1 MATKGPLDG
10 IKVLDLSWILSGP
23 FATMTLSD
31 LGATVVKVERPPYGD
46 LGRTTRP
53 IIDGESGYFFSVNR
67 GKKSISIDLKTSE
80 GKKIFLDLVKE
91 FDVIVENFT
100 PGVMDKIGLSYQEIS
115 AVNEKIIYAA
125 ISGYGQT
132 GPWKDRPALDV
143 IAQGSGG
150 ILSVTGV
157 DGGPPIRPGTSLGDI
172 GGGIYCVIGVL
183 SAVIERN
190 QSGKGQY
197 IDISM
202 MDCQI
207 AIQENAFMR
216 WHLTNEEP
224 KKLGTRHPTAVP
236 FQAFPTS
243 DGWIVVALSWGVP
256 EQWNLLCS
264 VLGLD
269 SMILDDRFATAEK
282 RTDNHAEL
290 EPILNEAFKM
300 KTTDDWIEMLLPM
313 HIPCGPVNSIKQVSE
328 SEQANAREMFVE
340 VPHKTLG
347 NVRLVNSPIKLSR
360 TPAKIQ
366 GTAPDMGQHTNEV
379 LESLLGLSQEAI
391 NELIEKN
398 IVWDKRAEPDL
409 E

>member
-290 EPILNEAFKM
+290 EPILNEAFKI
-300 KTTDDWIEMLLPM
+300 KTTDEWIEMLLPM

-328 SEQANAREMFVE
+328 SDQANAREMFVE
-340 VPHKTLG
+340 VAHKTLG

-379 LESLLGLSQEAI
+379 LESLLGLSQETI
-391 NELIEKN
+391 NELIDKN

>member
-328 SEQANAREMFVE
+328 SDQANAREMFVE

>member
-67 GKKSISIDLKTSE
+67 GKKSISIDLKTTE
-80 GKKIFLDLVKE
+80 GKQIFLDLVKE

-157 DGGPPIRPGTSLGDI
+157 DGGPPLRPGTSLGDI

-190 QSGKGQY
+190 RSGKGQY

-243 DGWIVVALSWGVP
+243 NGWIVVALSWGVP

-290 EPILNEAFKM
+290 EPILNEAFKI
-300 KTTDDWIEMLLPM
+300 KTTDEWIEMLLPM
-313 HIPCGPVNSIKQVSE
+313 HIPCGPVNSIKEVSE
-328 SEQANAREMFVE
+328 SDQANAREMFVE
-340 VPHKTLG
+340 VDHKTLG

>member
-67 GKKSISIDLKTSE
+67 GKKSISIDLKTIE
-80 GKKIFLDLVKE
+80 GKQIFLDLVKE

-190 QSGKGQY
+190 RSGKGQY

-328 SEQANAREMFVE
+328 SDQANAREMFVE
-340 VPHKTLG
+340 VAHKTLG

-391 NELIEKN
+391 NELIDKN

>member
-1 MATKGPLDG
+1 M
-10 IKVLDLSWILSGP
+10 
-23 FATMTLSD
+23 
-31 LGATVVKVERPPYGD
+31 
-46 LGRTTRP
+46 
-53 IIDGESGYFFSVNR
+53 
-67 GKKSISIDLKTSE
+67 
-80 GKKIFLDLVKE
+80 
-91 FDVIVENFT
+91 
-100 PGVMDKIGLSYQEIS
+100 
-115 AVNEKIIYAA
+115 
-125 ISGYGQT
+125 
-132 GPWKDRPALDV
+132 DV

-190 QSGKGQY
+190 RSGKGQY

-243 DGWIVVALSWGVP
+243 NGWIVVALSWGVP

-290 EPILNEAFKM
+290 EPILNEAFKI
-300 KTTDDWIEMLLPM
+300 KTTDEWIEMLLPM
-313 HIPCGPVNSIKQVSE
+313 HIPCGPVNSIKEVSE
-328 SEQANAREMFVE
+328 SDQANAREMFVE
-340 VPHKTLG
+340 VDHKTLG

>member
-67 GKKSISIDLKTSE
+67 GKKSISIDLKTTE

-100 PGVMDKIGLSYQEIS
+100 PGVMDKIGLSYEEIS
-115 AVNEKIIYAA
+115 SVNDKIIYAA

-190 QSGKGQY
+190 RSGKGQY

-216 WHLTNEEP
+216 WHLTGEEP

-236 FQAFPTS
+236 FQAFPTA

-300 KTTDDWIEMLLPM
+300 KATEEWIEMLLPM

-328 SEQANAREMFVE
+328 SDQANAREMFVE
-340 VPHKTLG
+340 VDHKTLG
-347 NVRLVNSPIKLSR
+347 NVRLVNNPIKLSR

-379 LESLLGLSQEAI
+379 LGSLLGLSQETI
-391 NELIEKN
+391 NELIDKN
-398 IVWDKRAEPDL
+398 IVWDKRAEPEL

>member
-67 GKKSISIDLKTSE
+67 GKKSISIDLKTIE
-80 GKKIFLDLVKE
+80 GKQIFLDLVKE

-269 SMILDDRFATAEK
+269 SMILDDRFTTAEK

-300 KTTDDWIEMLLPM
+300 KTTDEWIEMLLPM

-328 SEQANAREMFVE
+328 SDQANAREMFVE
-340 VPHKTLG
+340 VEHKTLG

-391 NELIEKN
+391 NELIDKN

>member
-1 MATKGPLDG
+1 MNNDGPLAG
-10 IKVLDLSWILSGP
+10 IKILDLSWILSGP

-31 LGATVVKVERPPYGD
+31 LGASVVKIERPPFGD

-67 GKKSISIDLKTSE
+67 GKKSISIDLKTE
-80 GKKIFLDLVKE
+80 KGKELFLELAKE

-100 PGVMDKIGLSYQEIS
+100 PGVMEKIGLSFDVIQS
-115 AVNEKIIYAA
+115 VNKKIIYAA

-150 ILSVTGV
+150 ILSVTGEK
-157 DGGPPIRPGTSLGDI
+157 DGPPIRPGTSLGDI
-172 GGGIYCVIGVL
+172 GAGIYCVIGIL
-183 SAVIERN
+183 SSIIERN
-190 QSGKGQY
+190 KSGEGQF

-216 WHLTNEEP
+216 WHLTGKEP
-224 KKLGTRHPTAVP
+224 QKLGTRHPTAVP
-236 FQAFPTS
+236 FQACPTA

-256 EQWNLLCS
+256 EQWNLLCA

-269 SMILDDRFATAEK
+269 LLIDDARFKTAEN
-282 RTDNHAEL
+282 RTDNHSEL
-290 EPILNEAFKM
+290 EPILNDAFKE
-300 KTTDDWIEMLLPM
+300 KDTNVWIDMLLPM
-313 HIPCGPVNSIKQVSE
+313 HIPCGPVNSIPQVSQ
-328 SEQANAREMFVE
+328 SEQAEAREMFVN
-340 VPHKTLG
+340 VKHKTFGEVKLI
-347 NVRLVNSPIKLSR
+347 NSPIKLSR

-366 GTAPDMGQHTNEV
+366 GTAPDMGQHTKEILKNN
-379 LESLLGLSQEAI
+379 LGMSDSLIDS
-391 NELIEKN
+391 LIDEKV
-398 IVWDKRAEPDL
+398 IWDQRAEPEL

>member
-1 MATKGPLDG
+1 MINKGPLDG

-67 GKKSISIDLKTSE
+67 GKKSISIDLKTTE
-80 GKKIFLDLVKE
+80 GKQIFLDLVKE

-100 PGVMDKIGLSYQEIS
+100 PGVMDKIGLSYEEIS
-115 AVNEKIIYAA
+115 AVNDKIIYAA

-150 ILSVTGV
+150 ILSVTGI

-183 SAVIERN
+183 SAVIERSR
-190 QSGKGQY
+190 SGKGQY

-216 WHLTNEEP
+216 WHLTGEEP

-236 FQAFPTS
+236 FQAFPTA

-269 SMILDDRFATAEK
+269 SMILDDRFSTAEK

-300 KTTDDWIEMLLPM
+300 KETEEWIEMLLPM

-328 SEQANAREMFVE
+328 SDQANAREMFVE
-340 VPHKTLG
+340 VNHKTLG
-347 NVRLVNSPIKLSR
+347 NVRLVNNPIKLSR

-379 LESLLGLSQEAI
+379 LESLLGLSQETI
-391 NELIEKN
+391 NDLIEKN
-398 IVWDKRAEPDL
+398 IVWDKRAEPEL

>member
-290 EPILNEAFKM
+290 EPILNEAFKI
-300 KTTDDWIEMLLPM
+300 KTTDEWIEMLLPM

>member
-67 GKKSISIDLKTSE
+67 GKKSISIDLKTIE
-80 GKKIFLDLVKE
+80 GKQIFLDLVKE

-190 QSGKGQY
+190 RSGKGQY

-300 KTTDDWIEMLLPM
+300 KTTDEWIEMLLPM

-328 SEQANAREMFVE
+328 SDQANAREMFVE
-340 VPHKTLG
+340 VAHKTLG

-391 NELIEKN
+391 NELIDKN

>member
-67 GKKSISIDLKTSE
+67 GKKSISIDLKTTE
-80 GKKIFLDLVKE
+80 GKQIFLDLVKE

-190 QSGKGQY
+190 RSGKGQY

-243 DGWIVVALSWGVP
+243 NGWIVVALSWGVP

-290 EPILNEAFKM
+290 EPILNEAFKI
-300 KTTDDWIEMLLPM
+300 KTTDEWIEMLLPM
-313 HIPCGPVNSIKQVSE
+313 HIPCGPVNSIKEVSE
-328 SEQANAREMFVE
+328 SDQANAREMFVE
-340 VPHKTLG
+340 VDHKTLG

>member
-190 QSGKGQY
+190 RSGKGQY

-290 EPILNEAFKM
+290 EPILNEAFKI
-300 KTTDDWIEMLLPM
+300 KTTDEWIEMLLPM

>member
-190 QSGKGQY
+190 RSGKGQY

-290 EPILNEAFKM
+290 EPILNEAFKI
-300 KTTDDWIEMLLPM
+300 KTTDEWIEMLLPM

-328 SEQANAREMFVE
+328 SDQANAREMFVE
-340 VPHKTLG
+340 VAHKTLG

-379 LESLLGLSQEAI
+379 LESLLGLSQETI
-391 NELIEKN
+391 NELIDKN

>member
-67 GKKSISIDLKTSE
+67 GKKSISIDLKTIE
-80 GKKIFLDLVKE
+80 GKQIFLDLVKE

-190 QSGKGQY
+190 RSGKGQY

-328 SEQANAREMFVE
+328 SDQANAREMFVE
-340 VPHKTLG
+340 VAHKTLG

-379 LESLLGLSQEAI
+379 LASLLGLSQEAI
-391 NELIEKN
+391 NELIDKN

>member
-67 GKKSISIDLKTSE
+67 GKKSISIDLKTIE
-80 GKKIFLDLVKE
+80 GKQIFLDLVKE

-190 QSGKGQY
+190 RSGKGQY

-300 KTTDDWIEMLLPM
+300 KTTDEWIEMLLPM

-328 SEQANAREMFVE
+328 SDQANAREMFVE
-340 VPHKTLG
+340 VAHKTLG

-379 LESLLGLSQEAI
+379 LASLLGLSQEAI
-391 NELIEKN
+391 NELIDKN

>member
-67 GKKSISIDLKTSE
+67 GKKSISIDLKTIE
-80 GKKIFLDLVKE
+80 GKQIFLDLVKE

-190 QSGKGQY
+190 RSGKGQY

-269 SMILDDRFATAEK
+269 SMILDDRFTTAEK

-300 KTTDDWIEMLLPM
+300 KTTDEWIEMLLPM

-328 SEQANAREMFVE
+328 SDQANAREMFVE
-340 VPHKTLG
+340 VEHKTLG

-379 LESLLGLSQEAI
+379 LASLLGLSQEAI
-391 NELIEKN
+391 NELIDKN
-398 IVWDKRAEPDL
+398 IVWDQHL
-409 E
+409 SMWL